1 MAGSRPNGSAI
12 PTGRING
19 GPLKSG
25 QGEEMSNKTLW
36 IFTDNYGDRYIE
48 DNLPI
53 NCVSPKW
60 TAYVPASELEELKA
74 AILDLEQKMKF
85 GVGHYDDDDCD
96 DAIELLADKARQVGG
111 NDPGTVRFKYTEKPT
126 QEGES

>member
-1 MAGSRPNGSAI
+1 MSKQI
-12 PTGRING
+12 WINLEDTNHYYQK
-19 GPLKSG
+19 PLF
-25 QGEEMSNKTLW
+25 EADV
-36 IFTDNYGDRYIE
+36 F
-48 DNLPI
+48 
-53 NCVSPKW
+53 

-74 AILDLEQKMKF
+74 AILDLAHKMKF
-85 GVGHYDDDDCD
+85 GVGHYDDYD